1 MARHLPVSHDRSR
14 SQRGGRFAPP
24 SFSRSPARRLPERPL
39 AERARFPSSLSTD
52 APIARQPVTLE
63 NPTTGRARNRS
74 HSRSSLTPFLAL
86 LVLPIA
92 IGVAVYRFGIPLEPD
107 ASYYVGGLSL
117 FPSPL
122 GTLLGTAGGYSGLA
136 LLNAFAA
143 FAIILLVGL
152 IARDLGGHALAGP
165 DPRVADRTRRMV
177 HELGNG
183 QPGGGA
189 AVGRCAAALP
199 GALTVGD
206 RPCWPSRGNSPG
218 SSAAGS
224 WSLGVHARRRG
235 VVAITVGLA
244 AAGFLVAWFT
254 GYRAGFRL
262 LHEPGAL
269 VEGAHELL
277 LACWPLA
284 ILACVATF
292 HPRVRLLFVG
302 SAVGAILAGAIPA
315 SVGQLGLTRYA
326 IPCVF
331 IAVAGVRLRGSL
343 GAARGTAPAPSS
355 VGTVSAREESGFTLS
370 SS

>member
-1 MARHLPVSHDRSR
+1 MTSRIHLPVV
-14 SQRGGRFAPP
+14 
-24 SFSRSPARRLPERPL
+24 LK
-39 AERARFPSSLSTD
+39 
-52 APIARQPVTLE
+52 
-63 NPTTGRARNRS
+63 NRS

-152 IARDLGGHALAGP
+152 IARDVGSHALAAQILALLIARGEWFTSWGMDSP
-165 DPRVADRTRRMV
+165 AVA
-177 HELGNG
+177 LLL
-183 QPGGGA
+183 
-189 AVGRCAAALP
+189 AAALLHFR
-199 GALTVGD
+199 GRSRWAIVLVGLAAATHLAAL
-206 RPCWPSRGNSPG
+206 PL
-218 SSAAGS
+218 A
-224 WSLGVHARRRG
+224 LGVLAVYARRPG
-235 VVAITVGLA
+235 TVAITVGLA

-262 LHEPGAL
+262 LHEPSAL

-292 HPRVRLLFVG
+292 HPRVRLLFIG

-315 SVGQLGLTRYA
+315 SVGQLGVTRYA

-343 GAARGTAPAPSS
+343 GAARGTAPEHLPWEPSALAGS
-355 VGTVSAREESGFTLS
+355 QATRS
-370 SS
+370 SSS